1 MINLGQHN
9 FYFHTDENTIEASC
23 NIFIPSF
30 NADLSIDQ
38 LDFEFTSD
46 QIKGNIESILNFDSI
61 IAIESDEFFVE
72 KSVVTKYD
80 VEFDGNKPVYFITFE
95 LLSRFITDSELD
107 NYKILYKRKRTL
119 NKLFNGSDNNLF
131 NI

>member
-9 FYFHTDENTIEASC
+9 FYFHTDDYTIEANS

-30 NADLSIDQ
+30 NIDLSIDQ

-46 QIKGNIESILNFDSI
+46 QIKGNIDSILKLDSI
-61 IAIESDEFFVE
+61 ITIESDEFFVE
-72 KSVVTKYD
+72 KSVITNYNI
-80 VEFDGNKPVYFITFE
+80 EFDGNGCVYFITFK
-95 LLSRFITDSELD
+95 LLSRFITDDELD
-107 NYKILYKRKRTL
+107 NYKILYNRKRTL
-119 NKLFNGSDNNLF
+119 NKLFNGLDNNLF

>member
-1 MINLGQHN
+1 MINLGQYN
-9 FYFHTDENTIEASC
+9 FYFHTDDYTVEANS

-46 QIKGNIESILNFDSI
+46 QIKGNIESILNFYSI
-61 IAIESDEFFVE
+61 ITIESDEFFVE
-72 KSVVTKYD
+72 KSVVTNYNI
-80 VEFDGNKPVYFITFE
+80 EFDGNRYVYFITFE
-95 LLSRFITDSELD
+95 LLSRFITDDELD
-107 NYKILYKRKRTL
+107 NYKILYNRKRTL
-119 NKLFNGSDNNLF
+119 NKLFNDSDNNLF

>member
-1 MINLGQHN
+1 MINLGQYN
-9 FYFHTDENTIEASC
+9 FYFHTDDYTVEANS

-61 IAIESDEFFVE
+61 ITIESDEFFVE
-72 KSVVTKYD
+72 KSVVTNYNI
-80 VEFDGNKPVYFITFE
+80 EFDGNRHVYFITFE
-95 LLSRFITDSELD
+95 LLSRFITDDELD
-107 NYKILYKRKRTL
+107 NYKILYNRKRT
-119 NKLFNGSDNNLF
+119 
-131 NI
+131 